1 MFDLKGRGKEHVG
14 VSRETPLRTPAAG
27 PGGND
32 TWLHMGQGCQSPTA
46 FVLQCSPNIP
56 HAWVSSLH
64 HALPNLLSKCAYS
77 SLTLGSWSS
86 SGPLIPPVPTSEAP
100 EPNTDIIYF
109 PKPNAARRLFLS
121 SGILQPCNLTINLT
135 INHKH
140 SFYCLLPQLFSLAE
154 GLHVRYILELSP
166 QIGSNFSTIINN
178 AEMNIL
184 TNTSLCVY
192 ILKELL
198 SNQRN
203 TLT

>member
-1 MFDLKGRGKEHVG
+1 MGLFSSPCPPQPAKQVCPFFPDPGLLVFFWAFD
-14 VSRETPLRTPAAG
+14 T
-27 PGGND
+27 
-32 TWLHMGQGCQSPTA
+32 
-46 FVLQCSPNIP
+46 
-56 HAWVSSLH
+56 
-64 HALPNLLSKCAYS
+64 
-77 SLTLGSWSS
+77 
-86 SGPLIPPVPTSEAP
+86 PVPTSEAP

-109 PKPNAARRLFLS
+109 PKPNTARRLFLS

-184 TNTSLCVY
+184 TNTSLCIY
-192 ILKELL
+192 ILEELL